1 MARFLAHTAGDYAR
15 ENRDK
20 IVAELKRLLRKQLG
34 PGELDSEGEPVDLT
48 SEASTDDDL
57 EAPGLGPS
65 A

>member
-20 IVAELKRLLRKQLG
+20 IVAEFKRLLRQQLG
-34 PGELDSEGEPVDLT
+34 PTEGEQVDLT